1 MFLFVSFF
9 ENNLKIP
16 SVASITFNPRKNILH
31 NIDIGSQLNPK
42 INNLVRDAFLSRIC
56 VPKRCPGRCRR
67 GKGKGSV
74 DRERSEG
81 CVVGVAAEEMH
92 LSQEKSAKP
101 VDFLAC
107 SNALKYVFYI
117 LYYSA
122 PGIFIY
128 HY

>member
-1 MFLFVSFF
+1 MSFAQVRSRIVVL
-9 ENNLKIP
+9 EAIA
-16 SVASITFNPRKNILH
+16 STGEYVASITFNPRKNILH

-92 LSQEKSAKP
+92 LSQEKSA
-101 VDFLAC
+101 
-107 SNALKYVFYI
+107 
-117 LYYSA
+117 
-122 PGIFIY
+122 
-128 HY
+128 